1 VVGLGTL
8 INTATV
14 LIGGMVGI
22 AMGDRIP
29 DRVRLIVVQV
39 IGMVTIG
46 LGLSDLLKTHNM
58 VFPLLGMVFGA
69 VIGEVLRIEDRLE
82 GIGEVIRKRFAKR
95 QDPGPFISGFVTAT
109 LLFCIG
115 PLTILGAI
123 QDASGETPQ
132 LYIIKGTLD
141 GFMSVIFGA
150 IHGVGVL
157 FSAVSVFVVQGTLT
171 LFGTQLDSLLND
183 RMRIELFATG
193 GLAVMAIG
201 LNSAGHQKDS
211 FGFAA
216 SRLDCDSGIGSALRG
231 QYGSAE
237 IAKHVWKVCAQDRC
251 AGNCASFFCSCK

>member
-1 VVGLGTL
+1 MVGLGTL

-14 LIGGMVGI
+14 LIGGTVGI
-22 AMGDRIP
+22 AMGDKIP

-123 QDASGETPQ
+123 QDASGATPQ

-183 RMRIELFATG
+183 RMRVELFATG

-201 LNSAGHQKDS
+201 LNLLDIKKIRLGSLLPGLILTPVLVQL
-211 FGFAA
+211 FADNTG
-216 SRLDCDSGIGSALRG
+216 LLR
-231 QYGSAE
+231 
-237 IAKHVWKVCAQDRC
+237 
-251 AGNCASFFCSCK
+251 

>member
-1 VVGLGTL
+1 
-8 INTATV
+8 
-14 LIGGMVGI
+14 MVGI
-22 AMGDRIP
+22 AMGDKIP

-69 VIGEVLRIEDRLE
+69 LIGEVLRIEDRLE

-95 QDPGPFISGFVTAT
+95 QDPGRFISGFVTAT

-201 LNSAGHQKDS
+201 LNLLDIKKIRLGSLLPGLIMTPVLVQL
-211 FGFAA
+211 FADNTG
-216 SRLDCDSGIGSALRG
+216 LLR
-231 QYGSAE
+231 
-237 IAKHVWKVCAQDRC
+237 
-251 AGNCASFFCSCK
+251 

>member
-1 VVGLGTL
+1 MIGLGTL

-14 LIGGMVGI
+14 LVGGSVGI
-22 AMGDRIP
+22 AMGNKIP
-29 DRVRLIVVQV
+29 ERVRIIVVQV
-39 IGMVTIG
+39 IGMLTIG

-69 VIGEVLRIEDRLE
+69 VIGEVMRIEDRLE
-82 GIGEVIRKRFAKR
+82 GLGEVIRKRFAQR
-95 QDPGPFISGFVTAT
+95 QDPGPFISGFVTAS

-123 QDASGETPQ
+123 QDASGATPQ

-157 FSAVSVFVVQGTLT
+157 FSAVSVFIVQGTLT
-171 LFGTQLDSLLND
+171 LFGTSLDSLLND

-201 LNSAGHQKDS
+201 LNLLEIKRIRLGSLLPGLIITPILVKL
-211 FGFAA
+211 FADGTG
-216 SRLDCDSGIGSALRG
+216 LLR
-231 QYGSAE
+231 
-237 IAKHVWKVCAQDRC
+237 
-251 AGNCASFFCSCK
+251 

>member
-1 VVGLGTL
+1 
-8 INTATV
+8 
-14 LIGGMVGI
+14 
-22 AMGDRIP
+22 MGDKIP
-29 DRVRLIVVQV
+29 DRVRVIVVQV

-69 VIGEVLRIEDRLE
+69 VVGEMLRIEDRLI

-201 LNSAGHQKDS
+201 LNLLDIKKIRLGSLLPGLIVTPVLVQL
-211 FGFAA
+211 FADNTG
-216 SRLDCDSGIGSALRG
+216 LLR
-231 QYGSAE
+231 
-237 IAKHVWKVCAQDRC
+237 
-251 AGNCASFFCSCK
+251 

>member
-1 VVGLGTL
+1 
-8 INTATV
+8 
-14 LIGGMVGI
+14 
-22 AMGDRIP
+22 MGNKIP
-29 DRVRLIVVQV
+29 DRVRIIVVQV
-39 IGMVTIG
+39 IGMLTIG

-82 GIGEVIRKRFAKR
+82 GIGEIIRKRFAKR
-95 QDPGPFISGFVTAT
+95 QDPGPFISGFVTAS

-123 QDASGETPQ
+123 QDASGATPQ

-157 FSAVSVFVVQGTLT
+157 FSAVSVFIVQGTLT
-171 LFGTQLDSLLND
+171 LFGTSLDSLLND
-183 RMRIELFATG
+183 RMRVELFATG

-201 LNSAGHQKDS
+201 LNLLEIKKIRLGSLLPGLIITPILVKL
-211 FGFAA
+211 FADGTG
-216 SRLDCDSGIGSALRG
+216 LLR
-231 QYGSAE
+231 
-237 IAKHVWKVCAQDRC
+237 
-251 AGNCASFFCSCK
+251 

>member
-22 AMGDRIP
+22 AMGDKIP

-69 VIGEVLRIEDRLE
+69 LIGEVLRIEDRLE

-95 QDPGPFISGFVTAT
+95 QDPGRFISGFVTAT

-201 LNSAGHQKDS
+201 LNLLDIKKIRLGSLLPGLIVTPVLVQL
-211 FGFAA
+211 FADNTG
-216 SRLDCDSGIGSALRG
+216 LLR
-231 QYGSAE
+231 
-237 IAKHVWKVCAQDRC
+237 
-251 AGNCASFFCSCK
+251 

>member
-1 VVGLGTL
+1 MIGLGTL

-14 LIGGMVGI
+14 LVGGTVGI
-22 AMGDRIP
+22 AMGNKIP
-29 DRVRLIVVQV
+29 DRVRTIVVQV
-39 IGMVTIG
+39 IGMLTIG

-69 VIGEVLRIEDRLE
+69 VIGEILRIEDRLE

-95 QDPGPFISGFVTAT
+95 QDPGPFISGFVTAS

-123 QDASGETPQ
+123 QDASGATPQ

-141 GFMSVIFGA
+141 GFMSVVFGA

-157 FSAVSVFVVQGTLT
+157 FSAVSVFIVQGTMT
-171 LFGTQLDSLLND
+171 LFGTSLDSLLND
-183 RMRIELFATG
+183 RMRVELFATG

-201 LNSAGHQKDS
+201 LNLLEIKKIRLGSLLPGLIITPILVKL
-211 FGFAA
+211 FADGTG
-216 SRLDCDSGIGSALRG
+216 LLR
-231 QYGSAE
+231 
-237 IAKHVWKVCAQDRC
+237 
-251 AGNCASFFCSCK
+251 

>member
-1 VVGLGTL
+1 MIGLGTL

-14 LIGGMVGI
+14 IVGGTVGI
-22 AMGDRIP
+22 AMGDKIP
-29 DRVRLIVVQV
+29 ERVRVVVVQV

-69 VIGEVLRIEDRLE
+69 VIGELLRIEDRLQ
-82 GIGEVIRKRFAKR
+82 GIGEFIRKRFAKQ
-95 QDPGPFISGFVTAT
+95 QDPGPFVTGFVTAT

-123 QDASGETPQ
+123 QDASGATPQ

-157 FSAVSVFVVQGTLT
+157 FSAVSVLIVQGTLT
-171 LFGTQLDSLLND
+171 LFGTRLDALLND
-183 RMRIELFATG
+183 RMRIELFAAG

-201 LNSAGHQKDS
+201 LNLLDIKKIRLGSLLPGLIITPILVQL
-211 FGFAA
+211 FADHTG
-216 SRLDCDSGIGSALRG
+216 LLR
-231 QYGSAE
+231 
-237 IAKHVWKVCAQDRC
+237 
-251 AGNCASFFCSCK
+251 